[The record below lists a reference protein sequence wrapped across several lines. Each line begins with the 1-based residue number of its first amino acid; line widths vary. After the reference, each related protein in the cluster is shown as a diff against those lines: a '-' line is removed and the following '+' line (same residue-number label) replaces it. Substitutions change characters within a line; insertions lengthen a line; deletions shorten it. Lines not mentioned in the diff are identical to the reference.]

1 MPRILVADDDVAQL
15 ELRRLILEAGGHQVS
30 LAIRPGDV
38 LRQLA
43 SADLVITD
51 LRFPNAQGG
60 DDPAEGLTLIRAI
73 RDSGYRGPVLV
84 LSGCPRDLEGHPE
97 EQLVSRVML
106 KPVGMQALLQA
117 IGELVTGSSAPF
129 QNPLSAG
136 R

>member
-1 MPRILVADDDVAQL
+1 MPRILVADNDAAQL
-15 ELRRLILEAGGHQVS
+15 DLRRLILEAGGHQVS
-30 LAIRPGDV
+30 LAVRPGDV

-43 SADLVITD
+43 SAELVIMD
-51 LRFPNAQGG
+51 LRFPNAQGD

-84 LSGCPRDLEGHPE
+84 LSGWTQDLEGHPE

-106 KPVGMQALLQA
+106 KPVGMQDLLEA
-117 IGELVTGSSAPF
+117 IDDLVTGSSARV

-136 R
+136 Q

>member
-1 MPRILVADDDVAQL
+1 MPRILVADDDAAQL
-15 ELRRLILEAGGHQVS
+15 DLRRLILEAGGHQVS
-30 LAIRPGDV
+30 LAIRPSDA

-43 SADLVITD
+43 SADLVIMD
-51 LRFPNAQGG
+51 LRFPNARGD
-60 DDPAEGLTLIRAI
+60 DDPAEGLFLIRAI

-84 LSGCPRDLEGHPE
+84 LSGWPQDLEGQPE

-117 IGELVTGSSAPF
+117 IGELVTESSAPF

-136 R
+136 Q

>member
-1 MPRILVADDDVAQL
+1 MPRILVADDDPAQL
-15 ELRRLILEAGGHQVS
+15 DLRRLILEAGGHQVS

-43 SADLVITD
+43 SADLVIMD
-51 LRFPNAQGG
+51 LRFPNAQGD

-84 LSGCPRDLEGHPE
+84 LSGWTEDLAGQPE

-106 KPVGMQALLQA
+106 KPIGMQGLLQA
-117 IGELVTGSSAPF
+117 IDELVTGSSAPF

-136 R
+136 Q

>member
-1 MPRILVADDDVAQL
+1 MPRILVADDDPAQL
-15 ELRRLILEAGGHQVS
+15 DLRRLILEAGGHQVS

-43 SADLVITD
+43 SADMVIMD
-51 LRFPNAQGG
+51 LRFPNAQG
-60 DDPAEGLTLIRAI
+60 DDDSAEGLTLIRAI

-84 LSGCPRDLEGHPE
+84 LSGWTEDLEGQPE

-106 KPVGMQALLQA
+106 KPVGMQGLLQA
-117 IGELVTGSSAPF
+117 IGELVTESSVPF

-136 R
+136 Q